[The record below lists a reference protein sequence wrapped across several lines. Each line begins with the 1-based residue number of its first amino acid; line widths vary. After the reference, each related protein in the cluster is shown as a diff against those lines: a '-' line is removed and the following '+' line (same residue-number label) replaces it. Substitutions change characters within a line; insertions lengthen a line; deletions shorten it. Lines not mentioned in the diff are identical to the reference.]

1 MSAVKYTRDHEW
13 VKVEGNIAIVGIT
26 DFAVQ
31 ELGDLVYVELP
42 VIGDEVRAGERLAAV
57 ESVKAASDVFAPVS
71 GEVVEVNEAL
81 EDEAGLLNESPMDE
95 GWIARVEMSDPKEL
109 DALMD
114 RTEYDDFVKEASH

>member
-1 MSAVKYTRDHEW
+1 MCAVKYTRDHEW
-13 VKVEGNIAIVGIT
+13 VNIEGNTATIGIT

-42 VIGDEVRAGERLAAV
+42 QVGDRVRAGERLAAV

-71 GEVVEVNEAL
+71 GEVVEVNEDL
-81 EDEAGLLNESPMDE
+81 EDDAGLLNESPMED
-95 GWIARVEMSDPKEL
+95 GWIARVEMSDPVEL

-114 RTEYDDFVKEASH
+114 REEYDEFVKEAGH

>member
-1 MSAVKYTRDHEW
+1 MSTVKYTRDHEW
-13 VKVEGNIAIVGIT
+13 VKVEGNIATVGIT
-26 DFAVQ
+26 DFAVK

-71 GEVVEVNEAL
+71 GEVVEANEAL

-95 GWIARVEMSDPKEL
+95 GWIARVEMNDLKEL

-114 RTEYDDFVKEASH
+114 RAEYDEFVKEASH

>member
-1 MSAVKYTRDHEW
+1 MSTVKYTRDHEW
-13 VKVEGNIAIVGIT
+13 VKVEGNIATVGIT

-42 VIGDEVRAGERLAAV
+42 VIGDEVRAGERLASV

-95 GWIARVEMSDPKEL
+95 GWIARVEMNDPKEL

-114 RTEYDDFVKEASH
+114 RAEYDEFVKEASH

>member
-13 VKVEGNIAIVGIT
+13 VKIEGNTATVGIT

-71 GEVVEVNEAL
+71 GEVIEVNEAL

-95 GWIARVEMSDPKEL
+95 GWIARVEMNDLKEL

-114 RTEYDDFVKEASH
+114 RAEYDEFVKEAGH

>member
-1 MSAVKYTRDHEW
+1 MSTVKYTRDHEW
-13 VKVEGNIAIVGIT
+13 VKVEGNIATVGIT

-71 GEVVEVNEAL
+71 GEVVEANEAL
-81 EDEAGLLNESPMDE
+81 DDDAGLLNESPMDE

-114 RTEYDDFVKEASH
+114 RTEYDEFVKEASH

>member
-13 VKVEGNIAIVGIT
+13 VKIEGNTATVGIT

-71 GEVVEVNEAL
+71 GEVVEGNEAL

-95 GWIARVEMSDPKEL
+95 GWIARVEMNDPKEL

-114 RTEYDDFVKEASH
+114 RAEYDEFVKEASH

>member
-13 VKVEGNIAIVGIT
+13 VKIEGNTTTVGIT

-42 VIGDEVRAGERLAAV
+42 VVGDEVRAGDRLAAV

-109 DALMD
+109 DALME
-114 RTEYDDFVKEASH
+114 RAEYDEFVKEATH

>member
-13 VKVEGNIAIVGIT
+13 VKVEGKIATVGIT

-42 VIGDEVRAGERLAAV
+42 AVGDEVRAGERLAAV
-57 ESVKAASDVFAPVS
+57 ESVKAASDVCAPVS

-95 GWIARVEMSDPKEL
+95 AWIARIEMSDPKEL

-114 RTEYDDFVKEASH
+114 RAEYDEFVKEASH

>member
-1 MSAVKYTRDHEW
+1 MSTVKYTRDHEW
-13 VKVEGNIAIVGIT
+13 VKVEGNIATVGIT
-26 DFAVQ
+26 DFAVK

-71 GEVVEVNEAL
+71 GEVVEANEAL

-95 GWIARVEMSDPKEL
+95 GWIARVEMNDLKEL

-114 RTEYDDFVKEASH
+114 RAEYDEFVKEAGH

>member
-13 VKVEGNIAIVGIT
+13 VKIEGNTATVGIT

-42 VIGDEVRAGERLAAV
+42 VVGDEVRAGDRLAAV

-81 EDEAGLLNESPMDE
+81 EDEDGLLNESPMDE

-109 DALMD
+109 DALME
-114 RTEYDDFVKEASH
+114 RAEYDEFVKEATH

>member
-13 VKVEGNIAIVGIT
+13 VKVEGSIATIGIT

-42 VIGDEVRAGERLAAV
+42 VVGDEVRAGERLAAV

-71 GEVVEVNEAL
+71 GEVIEVNEAL

-95 GWIARVEMSDPKEL
+95 AWIARVEMNDPKEL

-114 RTEYDDFVKEASH
+114 RAEYDEFVKEASH

>member
-1 MSAVKYTRDHEW
+1 MSAVNYTRDHEW
-13 VKVEGNIAIVGIT
+13 VKVEGNIATIGIT

-42 VIGDEVRAGERLAAV
+42 AVGDEVRAGERLAAV

-95 GWIARVEMSDPKEL
+95 AWIVRVEMNDPKEL

-114 RTEYDDFVKEASH
+114 RAEYDEFVKEAGH

>member
-57 ESVKAASDVFAPVS
+57 ESVKAASDVFATVS

-95 GWIARVEMSDPKEL
+95 GWIARIEMSDPKEL

-114 RTEYDDFVKEASH
+114 RTEYDEFVKEASH

>member
-1 MSAVKYTRDHEW
+1 MSTVKYTRDHEW
-13 VKVEGNIAIVGIT
+13 VKVEGNIATVGIT
-26 DFAVQ
+26 DFAVK

-42 VIGDEVRAGERLAAV
+42 VIGDEVRAGERLASV

-71 GEVVEVNEAL
+71 GEVVEANEAL

-95 GWIARVEMSDPKEL
+95 GWIARVEMNDLKEL

-114 RTEYDDFVKEASH
+114 RAEYDEFVKEAGH

>member
-13 VKVEGNIAIVGIT
+13 VKVEGNIATVGIT

-71 GEVVEVNEAL
+71 GEV
-81 EDEAGLLNESPMDE
+81 
-95 GWIARVEMSDPKEL
+95 I
-109 DALMD
+109 
-114 RTEYDDFVKEASH
+114 

>member
-1 MSAVKYTRDHEW
+1 MSSVKYTREHEW
-13 VKVEGNIAIVGIT
+13 VKVEENIATIGIT

-42 VIGDEVRAGERLAAV
+42 APGEKIRAGERLAAV

-71 GEVVEVNEAL
+71 GEVVEANEAL
-81 EDEAGLLNESPMDE
+81 EDEAGLLNESPMGE
-95 GWIARVEMSDPKEL
+95 GWIARLEMSDPSEL

-114 RTEYDDFVKEASH
+114 RAQYDEFVKEAGH

>member
-1 MSAVKYTRDHEW
+1 MSTVKYTRDHEW
-13 VKVEGNIAIVGIT
+13 VKVEGNIATVGIT

-42 VIGDEVRAGERLAAV
+42 VIGDEVRAGERLASV

-81 EDEAGLLNESPMDE
+81 EDEAGLLNESPMEE
-95 GWIARVEMSDPKEL
+95 GWIARVEMNDPKEL

-114 RTEYDDFVKEASH
+114 RAEYDEFVKEASH

>member
-13 VKVEGNIAIVGIT
+13 VKVEGNIATVGIT

-71 GEVVEVNEAL
+71 GEVVEANEAL
-81 EDEAGLLNESPMDE
+81 DDDAGLLNESPMDE
-95 GWIARVEMSDPKEL
+95 GWIARVDMSDPKEL

-114 RTEYDDFVKEASH
+114 RTEYDEFVKEASH

>member
-1 MSAVKYTRDHEW
+1 MKYTREHEW
-13 VKVEGNIAIVGIT
+13 VKVNKNIATVGIT

-42 VIGDEVRAGERLAAV
+42 APGEEVKAGERLAAV

-71 GEVVEVNEAL
+71 GKIVEVNEAL
-81 EDEAGLLNESPMDE
+81 EEEAGLLNESPMDE
-95 GWIARVEMSDPKEL
+95 AWIARVEMSDPAEL

-114 RTEYDDFVKEASH
+114 RGQYDEFVKEARH

>member
-1 MSAVKYTRDHEW
+1 MKYTREHEW
-13 VKVEGNIAIVGIT
+13 VKVNKNIATVGIT

-42 VIGDEVRAGERLAAV
+42 APGEEVKAGERLAAV

-71 GEVVEVNEAL
+71 GKVVEVNEAL
-81 EDEAGLLNESPMDE
+81 EEEAGLLNESPMDE
-95 GWIARVEMSDPKEL
+95 AWIARVEMSDPAEL

-114 RTEYDDFVKEASH
+114 RGQYDEFVKEARH

>member
-1 MSAVKYTRDHEW
+1 MSTVKYTRDHEW
-13 VKVEGNIAIVGIT
+13 VKVEGNIATVGIT

-42 VIGDEVRAGERLAAV
+42 VIGDEVRAGERLASV

-71 GEVVEVNEAL
+71 GEVVEANEAL

-95 GWIARVEMSDPKEL
+95 GWIARVEMNDLKEL

-114 RTEYDDFVKEASH
+114 RAEYDEFVKEASH

>member
-13 VKVEGNIAIVGIT
+13 VKIEGNTATVGIT

-71 GEVVEVNEAL
+71 GEVIEVNEAL

-95 GWIARVEMSDPKEL
+95 GWIARVEMNDLKEL

-114 RTEYDDFVKEASH
+114 RAEYDEFVKEASH

>member
-13 VKVEGNIAIVGIT
+13 VKVEGNIATVGIT

-71 GEVVEVNEAL
+71 GEVVEANEAL
-81 EDEAGLLNESPMDE
+81 DDDAGLLNESPMDE
-95 GWIARVEMSDPKEL
+95 GWIARVEMSDLKEL

-114 RTEYDDFVKEASH
+114 RTEYDEFVKEASH

>member
-95 GWIARVEMSDPKEL
+95 GWIARIEMSDPKEL

-114 RTEYDDFVKEASH
+114 RTEYDEFVKEASH

>member
-13 VKVEGNIAIVGIT
+13 VKVEGNIATVGIT

-71 GEVVEVNEAL
+71 GEVVEANEAL
-81 EDEAGLLNESPMDE
+81 DDDAGLLNESPMDE

-114 RTEYDDFVKEASH
+114 RTEYDEFVKEASH

>member
-1 MSAVKYTRDHEW
+1 MSTVKYTRDHEW
-13 VKVEGNIAIVGIT
+13 VKVEGNIATVGIT

-95 GWIARVEMSDPKEL
+95 GWIARVEMNDPKEL
-109 DALMD
+109 DTLMD
-114 RTEYDDFVKEASH
+114 RAEYDEFVKEASH